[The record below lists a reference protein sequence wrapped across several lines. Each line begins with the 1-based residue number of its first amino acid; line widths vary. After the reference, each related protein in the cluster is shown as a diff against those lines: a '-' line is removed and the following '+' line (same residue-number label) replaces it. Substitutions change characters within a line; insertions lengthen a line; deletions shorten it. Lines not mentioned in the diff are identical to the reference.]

1 MTEIAS
7 LYDLFGLPST
17 CTDDQLRREYHRA
30 VRDCHP
36 DLNPGKTEWATA
48 RTQQLTAAYATL
60 KDHRRLRAATQQR
73 PSEEGWEVAVG
84 PISVA
89 VCFAFDTID
98 LDDIARR
105 KTSFRR
111 AWKAFRRE
119 PSNVL
124 RALQLIHSAYQA
136 ERQDTVS
143 ALLKNPVLVDSA
155 PLILDQAPSAAASD
169 TLIRWADS
177 LYEHGMAG
185 AGIQIL
191 EDSLSTGKADRSIPE
206 RLRSMHYGCA
216 QGYTQGSEG
225 KPAPSVRVHHLGRIL
240 ELGFEYG
247 YVYKLLAEAYHE
259 LGNDSTAREH
269 LAEAYRIDPQLSGA
283 VRISRALG
291 FLPPKPRSTK
301 KKRAKHRYTRPDQI
315 PSPGQIRSWAE
326 RGNWEEILEY
336 ADLKD
341 YSPRIIPK
349 SRSTIRQ
356 IAASLGGCR
365 DSQAMAVLE
374 SHLESVYWDVRTA
387 SLRSLAKIGNRQ
399 TLLTL
404 ETFRARNSR
413 EQAVLEEAMSYLTS
427 RLRSEPSS
435 GEPVLTDGLIEQ
447 TREALRSE
455 NHGRA
460 RFLLED
466 VISATEQSNPSY
478 QQAILLLSQAC
489 AGMGD
494 SSEAIRLIKQVLPA
508 LDGKARRKALRDLAG
523 WLWNQLAFEPYDPA
537 NDADY
542 LRALDIHRHL
552 ALTATQPRVVL
563 RNLRRL
569 TRWMEILGQG
579 ETAHWIRV
587 LIRTSAPGTGYVDRH
602 DREQYVKQVTPSGEL
617 ISALAPICRQI
628 KDEMP
633 LRLTHV
639 LEDQSTLTGSD
650 YALEE

>member
-1 MTEIAS
+1 MAS

-36 DLNPGKTEWATA
+36 DLNPGQTEWATS
-48 RTQQLTAAYATL
+48 RTQQLTTAYATL
-60 KDHRRLRAATQQR
+60 KEHRRLRAATQER
-73 PSEEGWEVAVG
+73 PSEEISEMAVG
-84 PISVA
+84 SMSVA
-89 VCFAFDTID
+89 ICFSFDTID

-111 AWKAFRRE
+111 AWEAFRQE
-119 PSNVL
+119 PSSVL
-124 RALQLIHSAYQA
+124 RALRLIHSAHQA
-136 ERQDTVS
+136 ERQKTVQD
-143 ALLKNPVLVDSA
+143 LLKNPVLVDSA

-169 TLIRWADS
+169 TLIRWADF
-177 LYEHGMAG
+177 LYEHDMAE

-191 EDSLSTGKADRSIPE
+191 EDSLSTGKVDQRIPE

-216 QGYTQGSEG
+216 QGYAQGSGG
-225 KPAPSVRVHHLGRIL
+225 KPDPDDRIRHLRRIL

-247 YVYKLLAEAYHE
+247 YVYKLLAEAHHE

-269 LAEAYRIDPQLSGA
+269 LAEAYRVDPQLSGA

-301 KKRAKHRYTRPDQI
+301 KRRAKHRYTRPDQI
-315 PSPGQIRSWAE
+315 PTPGQIRSWAE

-341 YSPRIIPK
+341 YSPRLVPK

-365 DSQAMAVLE
+365 DSQAMTVLE
-374 SHLESVYWDVRTA
+374 SYLESVYWDVRTA
-387 SLRSLAKIGNRQ
+387 SLRSLARIGNRQ
-399 TLLTL
+399 TLQAL
-404 ETFRARNSR
+404 ETFCARNSR
-413 EQAVLEEAMSYLTS
+413 EQVVLEEATSYLTA
-427 RLRSEPSS
+427 RLQSKPGS
-435 GEPVLTDGLIEQ
+435 GVPVLTDELMEQ
-447 TREALRSE
+447 TLEALRSE
-455 NHGRA
+455 SHGTA

-466 VISATEQSNPSY
+466 VVSATEQNHPSY

-494 SSEAIRLIKQVLPA
+494 SSEAIRLMKQVLPA

-523 WLWNQLAFEPYDPA
+523 WLWNHLAFEPYDPA
-537 NDADY
+537 NDPDY
-542 LRALDIHRHL
+542 LRALEIHRHL
-552 ALTATQPRVVL
+552 ALTSTRPRAVL

-569 TRWMEILGQG
+569 TRWMEILGEG
-579 ETAHWIRV
+579 ETARWIRA
-587 LIRTSAPGTGYVDRH
+587 LIRTSAPGTRYVDRH
-602 DREQYVKQVTPSGEL
+602 DREQYVKQVTLSGEL
-617 ISALAPICRQI
+617 VSALVPICRQI

-633 LRLTHV
+633 KRIARV
-639 LEDQSTLTGSD
+639 LEGQNMLDGPD
-650 YALEE
+650 YASED